1 MITPQLKHLI
11 RPSVLVMR
19 TVWAIITGSVLF
31 YLVLAYVLVAGGR
44 SAGLPGIGVMEA
56 VIYLAAAAA
65 AVASVLYHRY
75 SLSDDRLSM
84 FLKRDVDVAD
94 LSRAMGAKGAEYGQL
109 ARIESMSD
117 FDRRALSLMYELQK
131 ISLINL
137 ILNEMVI
144 ILGFVIAFLSGYYLK
159 IVPFG
164 IVSLLLCIWMFPKP
178 ELVIEK
184 ARNIFPE

>member
-1 MITPQLKHLI
+1 
-11 RPSVLVMR
+11 MR

-31 YLVLAYVLVAGGR
+31 YLVLAYVLEAGGR

-56 VIYLAAAAA
+56 VLYFAAAAA

-75 SLSDDRLSM
+75 SLSDARLSM
-84 FLKRDVDVAD
+84 FLKRNVDVAG
-94 LSRAMGAKGAEYGQL
+94 LSGAVSAKGAEYGQL
-109 ARIESMSD
+109 AQIKSMSD

-144 ILGFVIAFLSGYYLK
+144 ILGFVIAFLSGDFMK
-159 IVPFG
+159 IIPSG
-164 IVSLLLCIWMFPKP
+164 AASLVLCIWMFPRP
-178 ELVIEK
+178 ESLVK
-184 ARNIFPE
+184 RARNLYTA